1 MSAPVIE
8 QDAAPVADVP
18 ENATAIRLPVMAV
31 EGLETA
37 DGRYLAPGAIS
48 HRTLPITLYAQIQT
62 PNGGQGHD
70 NSVIA
75 GAITAME
82 RIPGP
87 EVISKATGEPFPE
100 GTYIWSGTKAWIY
113 NNVRFTQDGP
123 TVLDMVRDRALSG
136 NSVDLSDIIAE
147 REYPPGT
154 EDDPEAQPIRVTL
167 HQGVIGASTLVG
179 LPAFPDAYVELDGEA
194 MTPDDGQVI
203 TASAI
208 SWRSV
213 ELGDDCAACRT
224 GNPLPREQFVADG
237 EAPVVHRG
245 GMIAL
250 VPAEPSALAVEGGDP
265 EEELHLTL
273 AYLGDDVSDM
283 TEAQREAVHNLGR
296 SLAETREAIEA
307 RVFAHAHFNPD
318 GGPDGDRD
326 PCAVYLIGDGASL
339 ADDRETLLAQ
349 LRENLGW
356 ASMPEQ
362 HAPFVPHVTAG
373 FGVDVGAL
381 SFTGPVKFDRVR
393 VALGGDVTDYP
404 MGGGEALVASAL
416 PVLPYAAFSM
426 PEPDAYTAPY
436 ITEPDAN
443 GYRYYAGHIARW
455 DACHIGFQGKCVTP
469 PRSRSKYANFHLGL
483 ARTERGDIM
492 AGVVT
497 FNRSDQLRGGHAD
510 IRLSARDAAEH
521 YDNTATVGADVVLV
535 DGKFGPWA
543 CGVVRTDLT
552 GEELHRFRMSMPSG
566 DWRRIAGGLD
576 LVGVLHV
583 NTPGF
588 SGPRALVASGE
599 PLALVAGAQPYP
611 GYEGSVGPFES
622 EYASPHVY
630 ARDVASGAGNCM
642 CGSAPDDPLHPEL
655 APGVPN
661 PNAGLV
667 EDGAVSC
674 DDDPSFTAAHAAALS
689 LIAELTGIPQEE
701 GISPADALFLAHV
714 DLTVAVHGAE
724 LANWVEKAGGLPSYI
739 KRIAKHLQE
748 GGMDESRAI
757 ATAVNAA
764 KKMCATGDTNW
775 PGSQEVSAGSRA
787 EACAAVAEWEAK
799 KAKS

>member
-8 QDAAPVADVP
+8 QGAAPVADVP
-18 ENATAIRLPVMAV
+18 ENATAISLPVMAV

-37 DGRYLAPGAIS
+37 DGRYLAPGGIS
-48 HRTLPITLYAQIQT
+48 HRTLPVTLYAQIQT

-75 GAITAME
+75 GAVTDMV
-82 RIPGP
+82 RRPGP

-100 GTYIWSGTKAWIY
+100 GTFVWSGLGWIY
-113 NNVRFTQDGP
+113 DNVRFTQDGP

-147 REYPPGT
+147 HEYEPGT
-154 EDDPEAQPIRVTL
+154 EDDPNAQPVRLTM
-167 HQGVIGASTLVG
+167 HQGVIGATTLVG
-179 LPAFPDAYVELDGEA
+179 LPAFPDAYVEI
-194 MTPDDGQVI
+194 DGQRMSPADGQAI
-203 TASAI
+203 TAAAI

-213 ELGDDCAACRT
+213 ELGDECAACRT

-237 EAPVVHRG
+237 EAPTVHRG

-250 VPAEPSALAVEGGDP
+250 VPAQADQLAVEGGDP
-265 EEELHLTL
+265 VEELHLTL
-273 AYLGDDVSDM
+273 AYLGDDVSGWSED
-283 TEAQREAVHNLGR
+283 QRQAVHNLAQSMSDVGGP
-296 SLAETREAIEA
+296 IEA

-339 ADDRETLLAQ
+339 AADRELLLER
-349 LRENLGW
+349 LRENLGE

-373 FGVDVGAL
+373 FGVDVADL
-381 SFTGPVKFDRVR
+381 SFTGPVTFDRVR

-404 MGGGEALVASAL
+404 LGGGEAMVAAAL
-416 PVLPYAAFSM
+416 PVLPSAAFDV
-426 PEPDAYTAPY
+426 PEPDAYQAPR
-436 ITEPDAN
+436 ISEPDEN
-443 GYRYYAGHIARW
+443 GYRWYSGHIARW

-483 ARTERGDIM
+483 ARTELGDIL
-492 AGVVT
+492 AGVIT
-497 FNRSDQLRGGHAD
+497 FNRPDQLRGGHAD
-510 IRLSARDAAEH
+510 IRLSAADTVAH
-521 YDNTATVGADVVLV
+521 YDNTATVGADVVV
-535 DGKFGPWA
+535 HDGKFGPWA
-543 CGVVRTDLT
+543 CGVVRADLSS
-552 GEELHRFRMSMPSG
+552 EDLHRFRMSMPSG
-566 DWRRIAGGLD
+566 DWRRVAGGLD

-588 SGPRALVASGE
+588 SGPRTLVASGE

-611 GYEGSVGPFES
+611 GHEGSIGPFEDD
-622 EYASPHVY
+622 YARPHVY
-630 ARDVASGAGNCM
+630 ARDVMSGAGNCM
-642 CGSAPDDPLHPEL
+642 CGADPDNALHVEY

-661 PNAGLV
+661 PHAGPV
-667 EDGAVSC
+667 EEAADEEGDLYEPDDLSAYATNLAVLRETVG
-674 DDDPSFTAAHAAALS
+674 FTADVVQFAA
-689 LIAELTGIPQEE
+689 E
-701 GISPADALFLAHV
+701 V
-714 DLTVAVHGAE
+714 DLLLVLHGAE
-724 LANWVEKAGGLPSYI
+724 LANWVQKAGGLPKYI

-748 GGMDESRAI
+748 KGMDESRAI

-764 KKMCATGDTNW
+764 KKMCSTGDTNF
-775 PGSQEVSAGSRA
+775 PGSQEVNAGSRA

-799 KAKS
+799 RAKG

>member
-8 QDAAPVADVP
+8 QDAPPVADVP
-18 ENATAIRLPVMAV
+18 ENATAVRLPVMAI

-62 PNGGQGHD
+62 PNGGGGHD

-75 GAITAME
+75 GAVTAME

-100 GTYIWSGTKAWIY
+100 GTYVWSGTKAWIY
-113 NNVRFTQDGP
+113 NNVRFPGNPDGP

-136 NSVDLSDIIAE
+136 NSIDLSDIIAE
-147 REYPPGT
+147 HEYEPGT
-154 EDDPEAQPIRVTL
+154 EDDPEAQPVRLTM

-179 LPAFPDAYVELDGEA
+179 LPAFPDAYVEIDGERMVPA
-194 MTPDDGQVI
+194 DGQTI

-224 GNPLPREQFVADG
+224 GNPLPREQFVAEGD
-237 EAPVVHRG
+237 APAVHRG

-250 VPAEPSALAVEGGDP
+250 VPAEPHALAIEGGDP

-273 AYLGDDVSDM
+273 AYLGDDVSGW
-283 TEAQREAVHNLGR
+283 TPEQREAVHNVAR
-296 SLAETREAIEA
+296 SMADVGNPLEA
-307 RVFAHAHFNPD
+307 RVFAHAQFNPD
-318 GGPDGDRD
+318 GGPDGDKD
-326 PCAVYLIGDGASL
+326 PCAVYLIGDGYSL
-339 ADDRETLLAQ
+339 AADRDLLITR
-349 LRENLGW
+349 LRENLGE

-373 FGVDVGAL
+373 YGVDVGAL

-404 MGGGEALVASAL
+404 LGGGEAIVAAAL
-416 PVLPYAAFSM
+416 PVLPYEAFSV
-426 PEPDAYTAPY
+426 PEPGQYTAPY
-436 ITEPDAN
+436 ISEPDAN

-483 ARTERGDIM
+483 ARTDRGDIM
-492 AGVVT
+492 AGVIT
-497 FNRSDQLRGGHAD
+497 FNRSDQRRGGHAD
-510 IRLSARDAAEH
+510 ITLSAADAAAH
-521 YDNTATVGADVVLV
+521 YDNTATVGADVVV
-535 DGKFGPWA
+535 IDGKYGPWA
-543 CGVVRTDLT
+543 CGVVRTDLSS
-552 GEELHRFRMSMPSG
+552 EDLHRFRMSMPSG

-588 SGPRALVASGE
+588 SGPRTLVASGE

-611 GYEGSVGPFES
+611 GYEGSVGPFS
-622 EYASPHVY
+622 EDYGNPHVY
-630 ARDVASGAGNCM
+630 ARDVMSGAGNCM
-642 CGSAPDDPLHPEL
+642 CGSGPDDPIHPEL

-661 PNAGLV
+661 PHAGPV
-667 EDGAVSC
+667 EDAAEEEGDLYEP
-674 DDDPSFTAAHAAALS
+674 DDFGDYAANLSTLHDALGVTASFLQFTA
-689 LIAELTGIPQEE
+689 E
-701 GISPADALFLAHV
+701 V
-714 DLTVAVHGAE
+714 DLLQALHGAE

-739 KRIAKHLQE
+739 KRIAKHLQQ

-775 PGSQEVSAGSRA
+775 PGSQEVNAGSRA